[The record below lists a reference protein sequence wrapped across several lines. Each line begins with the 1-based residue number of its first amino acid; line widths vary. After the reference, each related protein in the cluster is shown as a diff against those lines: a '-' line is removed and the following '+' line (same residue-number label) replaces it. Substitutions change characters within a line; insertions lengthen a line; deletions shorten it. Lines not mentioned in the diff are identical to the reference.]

1 MANNLTSQNTANNF
15 TLQNTANSKTQLA
28 VDNVTKIE
36 SDNHKDDQEIL
47 NRWRLVLGK
56 YAADQISFSGAQ
68 GKRGNRRTG
77 SSVQGRIMRIVM
89 REKKFDIWIW
99 SRRLISYM
107 EENMTRRRI
116 SVPINRVAAE
126 MHS

>member
-1 MANNLTSQNTANNF
+1 MANNL
-15 TLQNTANSKTQLA
+15 TLQNTANSKSQLA

-68 GKRGNRRTG
+68 GKKGESENRQQRAG
-77 SSVQGRIMRIVM
+77 QDYADSDAG
-89 REKKFDIWIW
+89 EEFDIWIW